1 MNAGLHQLN
10 EALSA
15 TNLTR
20 ERYVS
25 LFLDLCAAYIHKL
38 NNFQNL
44 VKRKVMAKQAEDL
57 LKMVNATR
65 LSEVDAKEFFLHFD
79 TAFLTLYPDF
89 IRSFNALL
97 REDAQIK
104 LERGDKLNTE
114 LRIYALIRLGV
125 KDSSTIATLL
135 FYSPQTIYNYRSA
148 VKNRAK
154 DKERFEEDVMELCRV
169 Y

>member
-1 MNAGLHQLN
+1 
-10 EALSA
+10 
-15 TNLTR
+15 
-20 ERYVS
+20 
-25 LFLDLCAAYIHKL
+25 
-38 NNFQNL
+38 
-44 VKRKVMAKQAEDL
+44 
-57 LKMVNATR
+57 
-65 LSEVDAKEFFLHFD
+65 
-79 TAFLTLYPDF
+79 
-89 IRSFNALL
+89 
-97 REDAQIK
+97 